1 MKLKTTKVGAILAAG
16 ALALSGVTV
25 AASTVAGAAGKV
37 PTYTIAFQGILS
49 GGSAALGINEDNGVK
64 LAVADWNATATR
76 KFNVKLISADDQGD
90 PTVAPSIATQIASN
104 KKVVAVVGPSYS
116 GATVAS
122 IPVYG
127 PSDMPIV
134 SPSATRVS
142 ITQPDPTATPPVVTP
157 TNAKYKDFFRDVPN
171 DNIQG
176 PADGNYLAK
185 TLAKKN
191 IEVINDASSYGAGL
205 ASAVAATAKADG
217 ATVTTATVPATTACG
232 NGGTG
237 TNDQVTIPSGITA
250 VFFGG
255 YYCDFAQITDIVRT
269 AGYAGVLMSGDG
281 SDDPHFMADLS
292 KQSDGNG
299 VLLTCACKAI
309 VNTTAPGKKFN
320 TGYQKLFK
328 VQPGAYSAESYDA
341 ANMIFAAMT
350 KIHSVTR
357 KNITNELKKLSYV
370 GISKTITFTSSG
382 DVKSKVINIYKV
394 AVSTTPN
401 GVSAVIKQVG
411 TSTP

>member
-1 MKLKTTKVGAILAAG
+1 
-16 ALALSGVTV
+16 
-25 AASTVAGAAGKV
+25 
-37 PTYTIAFQGILS
+37 
-49 GGSAALGINEDNGVK
+49 
-64 LAVADWNATATR
+64 
-76 KFNVKLISADDQGD
+76 
-90 PTVAPSIATQIASN
+90 
-104 KKVVAVVGPSYS
+104 
-116 GATVAS
+116 
-122 IPVYG
+122 
-127 PSDMPIV
+127 
-134 SPSATRVS
+134 VS

-157 TNAKYKDFFRDVPN
+157 TNAQYKDFFRDVPN
-171 DNIQG
+171 DNVQG

-185 TLAKKN
+185 TLAKKT

-269 AGYAGVLMSGDG
+269 AGYTGVLMSGDG

-320 TGYQKLFK
+320 TGYQKMFK

-341 ANMIFAAMT
+341 ANMVFTAMT

-357 KNITNELKKLSYV
+357 KNITNELKKLTYV
-370 GISKTITFTSSG
+370 GISKTITFSSSG